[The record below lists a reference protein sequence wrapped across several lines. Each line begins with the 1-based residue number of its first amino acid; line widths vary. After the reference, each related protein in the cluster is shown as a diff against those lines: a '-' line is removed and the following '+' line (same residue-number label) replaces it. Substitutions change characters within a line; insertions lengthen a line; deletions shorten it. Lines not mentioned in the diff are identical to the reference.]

1 MSGAISDVGGDMGGD
16 IGGRRVVITGTGA
29 LSALGRTTQDLW
41 NGLIANRPGIR
52 TVERLVASGISVTT
66 GGEVD
71 AVPHDQVDRD
81 HEIAN
86 RAIDDA
92 LAAAKRDAANCGFI
106 WSTGLDT
113 FQANSHGFVH
123 RSAGRCFSSLASRFL
138 EPKRMIAAAC
148 ASGTQAVGEAFRLI
162 KSGRIDACVAGGS
175 SVMLTPFYLI
185 GFAGLQAVAPDN
197 GANGDHP
204 SKVCCPFDRR
214 RKGFALADGAGAL
227 VLETLDSARERGAT
241 LLAELVGFGMSQDA
255 FDLNRPCEDGSGA
268 ELCMRRALTDARLA
282 PQEID
287 AVNAHATA
295 TYLGDLAEAA
305 ALRRLFGSDWKHVP
319 VSGVKGAIGHAMAA
333 AGALEAIVA
342 AQTCRTGIVPPTV
355 NLNEPD
361 EGCELD
367 HVIGEP
373 RNANAQRV
381 LSVSF
386 GMGGQNA
393 ALILQRVTA

>member
-1 MSGAISDVGGDMGGD
+1 MSGSNGEMGGDMGD
-16 IGGRRVVITGTGA
+16 RRVVITGTGA

-41 NGLIANRPGIR
+41 DGLIANRPGIR
-52 TVERLVASGISVTT
+52 TVERLVASGITVTT

-81 HEIAN
+81 REIAN

-92 LAAAKRDAANCGFI
+92 LATAKRDAAHCGFI

-113 FQANSHGFVH
+113 FQTNSHGFMH

-162 KSGRIDACVAGGS
+162 RSGRIDACVAGGS

-185 GFAGLQAVAPDN
+185 GFAGLQAVATD
-197 GANGDHP
+197 NGDHP
-204 SKVCCPFDRR
+204 SRVCRPFDRR

-227 VLETLDSARERGAT
+227 VLETLDSARERAVT
-241 LLAELVGFGMSQDA
+241 PLAELVGFGMSQDA
-255 FDLNRPCEDGSGA
+255 FDLNRPCEDGAGA
-268 ELCMRRALTDARLA
+268 ELCMRRALTDAKLA
-282 PQEID
+282 AQEID

-305 ALRRLFGSDWKHVP
+305 ALRRLVGNEWKRIP

-342 AQTCRTGIVPPTV
+342 AHTCRTGIVPPTV
-355 NLNEPD
+355 NLDEPD

>member
-1 MSGAISDVGGDMGGD
+1 MIPDLSCAQSESESNR
-16 IGGRRVVITGTGA
+16 RRVVITGAGA
-29 LSALGRTTQDLW
+29 LSALGSTTRELW
-41 NGLIANRPGIR
+41 EGLLANRAGIR
-52 TVERLVASGISVTT
+52 TVSRLVASGIVVTT

-71 AVPHDQVDRD
+71 AVPHDQIDRD
-81 HEIAN
+81 YQIAD
-86 RAIDDA
+86 RAIGNA
-92 LAAAKRDAANCGFI
+92 LTEAGRLHQECGFI

-113 FQANSHGFVH
+113 FQAGANDVAGFVH
-123 RSAGRCFSSLASRFL
+123 RSAGQCFSALAEPFV

-162 KSGRIDACVAGGS
+162 RNGRIDACVAGGS

-185 GFAGLQAVAPDN
+185 GFAGLQAVAADN
-197 GANGDHP
+197 GGPP
-204 SKVCCPFDRR
+204 SSACAPFDRR

-227 VLETLDSARERGAT
+227 VLESLEGARCRNVKI
-241 LLAELVGFGMSQDA
+241 LAEVVGFGMSQDA
-255 FDLNRPCEDGSGA
+255 FDLNRPCEDGAGA
-268 ELCMRRALTDARLA
+268 ELCMRRALHDAKIQA
-282 PQEID
+282 FEID

-305 ALRRLFGSDWKHVP
+305 ALRRLLGSDWQRVP

-333 AGALEAIVA
+333 AGAIEAIVA
-342 AQTCRTGIVPPTV
+342 AQTVQTGIVPPTV
-355 NLNEPD
+355 NLFDPD
-361 EGCELD
+361 EGCELS

-373 RNANAQRV
+373 IEVDARTV

-393 ALILQRVTA
+393 ALLLRRFSE

>member
-1 MSGAISDVGGDMGGD
+1 MSGAIEDKSGDMRK
-16 IGGRRVVITGTGA
+16 RRVVITGTGA

-41 NGLIANRPGIR
+41 DGLISNRPGIR
-52 TVERLVASGISVTT
+52 TVERLVASGICVTT
-66 GGEVD
+66 GGEVE

-92 LAAAKRDAANCGFI
+92 LMAAKREAANCGFI

-113 FQANSHGFVH
+113 FQANSCHDFVH
-123 RSAGRCFSSLASRFL
+123 RSAGRCFSALASRFV

-148 ASGTQAVGEAFRLI
+148 ASGTQALGEAFRLI

-185 GFAGLQAVAPDN
+185 GFAGLQAVATD
-197 GANGDHP
+197 NGDHP
-204 SKVCCPFDRR
+204 SRACCPFDRR

-227 VLETLDSARERGAT
+227 VLETLESARQRGT
-241 LLAELVGFGMSQDA
+241 RPLAELVGFGMSQDA
-255 FDLNRPCEDGSGA
+255 FDLNRPCEDGAGA
-268 ELCMRRALTDARLA
+268 ELCMRRALADAGLA
-282 PQEID
+282 PQEIN

-342 AQTCRTGIVPPTV
+342 AHTCSTGIVPPTV

-373 RNANAQRV
+373 RDANAQRV

>member
-1 MSGAISDVGGDMGGD
+1 MSGSPCNS
-16 IGGRRVVITGTGA
+16 RRVVITGTGA
-29 LSALGRTTQDLW
+29 LSALGATTEDLW
-41 NGLIANRPGIR
+41 QGLLANRPGIG
-52 TVERLVASGISVTT
+52 TVPRLVSSGIAVTT
-66 GGEVD
+66 GGEVN

-81 HEIAN
+81 NEIAS

-92 LAAAKRDAANCGFI
+92 LDEAGLTAAQCGFI

-123 RSAGRCFSSLASRFL
+123 RSAGRCFSFLASRFI

-162 KSGRIDACVAGGS
+162 KSGRIDVCVAGGS

-185 GFAGLQAVAPDN
+185 GFAGLQAVATD
-197 GANGDHP
+197 NGDHP
-204 SKVCCPFDRR
+204 SKVCRPFDRR

-227 VLETLDSARERGAT
+227 VLETLDSARERGAKI
-241 LLAELVGFGMSQDA
+241 LAEPVGFGMSQDA
-255 FDLNRPCEDGSGA
+255 FDLNRPCEDGAGA
-268 ELCMRRALTDARLA
+268 ELCMRRALADANLA
-282 PQEID
+282 SEEID

-305 ALRRLFGSDWKHVP
+305 ALRRLFDSEWKRIP
-319 VSGVKGAIGHAMAA
+319 VSGGKGAIGHAMAA

-342 AQTCRTGIVPPTV
+342 AKTCETGIVPPTV
-355 NLNEPD
+355 NLSEPD

-367 HVIGEP
+367 HVIGQP
-373 RNANAQRV
+373 RDANARRV

>member
-1 MSGAISDVGGDMGGD
+1 MSAPNGGPRGD
-16 IGGRRVVITGTGA
+16 RSGRRVVITGTGA
-29 LSALGRTTQDLW
+29 LSALGQTTKDLW
-41 NGLIANRPGIR
+41 DGLIANRPGIR
-52 TVERLVASGISVTT
+52 TVERLVSSGISVTT

-71 AVPHDQVDRD
+71 AVPHDQIDRD

-92 LAAAKRDAANCGFI
+92 LMTAKRVAADCGFI

-113 FQANSHGFVH
+113 FQANSNGFVH
-123 RSAGRCFSSLASRFL
+123 RSAGRCFSSLAGRFI

-204 SKVCCPFDRR
+204 SRVCAPFDRR

-227 VLETLDSARERGAT
+227 VLETLDSARDRGAT
-241 LLAELVGFGMSQDA
+241 PLAELIGFGMSQDG

-268 ELCMRRALTDARLA
+268 ELCMRRALIDAGLA

-305 ALRRLFGSDWKHVP
+305 ALRRLFGSDWKRIP

-355 NLNEPD
+355 NLKEPD
-361 EGCELD
+361 DGCELD

-373 RNANAQRV
+373 RNANVARV

-393 ALILQRVTA
+393 ALILQRVSL

>member
-1 MSGAISDVGGDMGGD
+1 MITAEDRDE
-16 IGGRRVVITGTGA
+16 RRVVITGTGA
-29 LSALGRTTQDLW
+29 LSALGSSTQELW
-41 NGLIANRPGIR
+41 EGLLANRPGIR
-52 TVERLVASGISVTT
+52 TVERLVATGITVTT

-81 HEIAN
+81 HLIAN

-92 LAAAKRDAANCGFI
+92 LAEARRTAGDCGFI

-123 RSAGRCFSSLASRFL
+123 RSAGLCFSSLAVRFS

-162 KSGRIDACVAGGS
+162 KNGRIDACVAGGS

-185 GFAGLQAVAPDN
+185 GFAGLQAVATD
-197 GANGDHP
+197 NGDHP
-204 SKVCCPFDRR
+204 AKVCRPFDRR

-227 VLETLDSARERGAT
+227 VLETLEGARERGAT
-241 LLAELVGFGMSQDA
+241 PVAELIGFGMSQDG
-255 FDLNRPCEDGSGA
+255 FDLNRPCEDGAGA
-268 ELCMRRALTDARLA
+268 ELCMRRALANAKLA

-295 TYLGDLAEAA
+295 TYLGDVAEAA
-305 ALRRLFGSDWKHVP
+305 ALRRLFGSEWKHIP
-319 VSGVKGAIGHAMAA
+319 VSGMKGAIGHAMAA

-342 AQTCRTGIVPPTV
+342 AHTCQTGIVPPTV
-355 NLNEPD
+355 NLSEPD
-361 EGCELD
+361 DGCELD

-373 RNANAQRV
+373 RDANAQRV

-393 ALILQRVTA
+393 ALILQRVSG

>member
-1 MSGAISDVGGDMGGD
+1 MSGANGNNGNDHSA
-16 IGGRRVVITGTGA
+16 RRVVVTGTGA
-29 LSALGRTTQDLW
+29 LSALGKSAADLW
-41 NGLIANRPGIR
+41 DGLIANRPGIR
-52 TVERLVASGISVTT
+52 TIERLVASGITVTT

-71 AVPHDQVDRD
+71 AVPHDRVDRD

-92 LAAAKRDAANCGFI
+92 LAAAKHDPLDCGFI

-113 FQANSHGFVH
+113 FQSSSNSFVH
-123 RSAGRCFSSLASRFL
+123 RSAGRCFSCLAARFV

-162 KSGRIDACVAGGS
+162 KNGRIDACVAGGS

-185 GFAGLQAVAPDN
+185 GFAGLQAVATDN
-197 GANGDHP
+197 GGHA
-204 SKVCCPFDRR
+204 SQVCCPFDRR

-227 VLETLDSARERGAT
+227 VLETLHSARARGVT
-241 LLAELVGFGMSQDA
+241 PLAEIVGFGMSQDA
-255 FDLNRPCEDGSGA
+255 FDLNRPCEDGAGA
-268 ELCMRRALTDARLA
+268 ELSMRRALADARLA

-305 ALRRLFGSDWKHVP
+305 ALRRLFGSDWKHIP

-342 AQTCRTGIVPPTV
+342 AETCRTGLVPPTV
-355 NLNEPD
+355 NLIEPD
-361 EGCELD
+361 DGCELD

-373 RNANAQRV
+373 RDANAQRV

-393 ALILQRVTA
+393 AVILQRVAA

>member
-1 MSGAISDVGGDMGGD
+1 MSGNNGNISD
-16 IGGRRVVITGTGA
+16 RRVVITGTGA
-29 LSALGRTTQDLW
+29 LSALGQTTQELW
-41 NGLIANRPGIR
+41 DGLIANRAGIR
-52 TVERLVASGISVTT
+52 TVERLVASGITVTT

-71 AVPHDQVDRD
+71 AVPADQMDRD
-81 HEIAN
+81 HQIAN

-92 LAAAKRDAANCGFI
+92 LAAAKRVAASCGFI

-113 FQANSHGFVH
+113 FQSCANSFVH
-123 RSAGRCFSSLASRFL
+123 RSAGLCFSSLATRFV

-148 ASGTQAVGEAFRLI
+148 ASGTQAVGEAFRLVR
-162 KSGRIDACVAGGS
+162 SGRAEACVAGGS

-185 GFAGLQAVAPDN
+185 GFAGLQAVATDN
-197 GANGDHP
+197 GGEA
-204 SKVCCPFDRR
+204 SQVCCPFDRR

-227 VLETLDSARERGAT
+227 VVETLRSACARGVEP
-241 LLAELVGFGMSQDA
+241 LAEVVGFGMSQDA
-255 FDLNRPCEDGSGA
+255 FDLNRPSEDGAGA
-268 ELCMRRALTDARLA
+268 ELCMRRALADARLG
-282 PQEID
+282 PPEID

-305 ALRRLFGSDWKHVP
+305 ALRRLFGDDWKRIP

-342 AQTCRTGIVPPTV
+342 AETCRTGVVPPTV

-361 EGCELD
+361 VGCELD
-367 HVIGEP
+367 HVIGAARDAGAE
-373 RNANAQRV
+373 RV

>member
-1 MSGAISDVGGDMGGD
+1 MSGANGKMR
-16 IGGRRVVITGTGA
+16 GRRVVITGTGA
-29 LSALGRTTQDLW
+29 LSALGDTTQDLW
-41 NGLIANRPGIR
+41 DGLIANRPGIR
-52 TVERLVASGISVTT
+52 TIERLVASGISVTT

-81 HEIAN
+81 HEIAT

-92 LAAAKRDAANCGFI
+92 LAAAKRQAANCGFI

-123 RSAGRCFSSLASRFL
+123 RSAGRCFSSLAARFI

-162 KSGRIDACVAGGS
+162 RSGRIDACVAGGS

-197 GANGDHP
+197 DANGANGDHP
-204 SKVCCPFDRR
+204 SRVCRPFDRR
-214 RKGFALADGAGAL
+214 RRGFALADGAGAL
-227 VLETLDSARERGAT
+227 VLEALESAGERGAT
-241 LLAELVGFGMSQDA
+241 PLAELVGFGMSQDA
-255 FDLNRPCEDGSGA
+255 FDLNRPSEDGAGA
-268 ELCMRRALTDARLA
+268 ELCMRRALTDAKLA
-282 PQEID
+282 ASEID

-295 TYLGDLAEAA
+295 TYLGDLAEAS
-305 ALRRLFGSDWKHVP
+305 ALRRLLSSDWKRIP

-342 AQTCRTGIVPPTV
+342 AYTCKTGIVPPTV
-355 NLNEPD
+355 NLIEPD

-373 RNANAQRV
+373 RNARAERV

-393 ALILQRVTA
+393 ALILQRVAA

>member
-1 MSGAISDVGGDMGGD
+1 MSGANGKVANP
-16 IGGRRVVITGTGA
+16 RVVITATGA
-29 LSALGRTTQDLW
+29 LSALGQTTQDLW
-41 NGLIANRPGIR
+41 DGLIANRTGIR
-52 TVERLVASGISVTT
+52 TVERLVASGITVTT

-71 AVPHDQVDRD
+71 AVPPDRVDRD
-81 HEIAN
+81 HEIAR

-92 LAAAKRDAANCGFI
+92 LAAANRAATDCGFI

-113 FQANSHGFVH
+113 FQSSSNSFVH
-123 RSAGRCFSSLASRFL
+123 RSAGRCFSSLAARFR

-148 ASGTQAVGEAFRLI
+148 ASGTQAVGEAFRQI
-162 KSGRIDACVAGGS
+162 KSGRVDACVAGGS

-185 GFAGLQAVAPDN
+185 GFAGLQAVATDN
-197 GANGDHP
+197 GIDPAT
-204 SKVCCPFDRR
+204 VCCPFDRR

-227 VLETLDSARERGAT
+227 VLEAFDGARARGAT
-241 LLAELVGFGMSQDA
+241 PLAELLGFGMSQDG
-255 FDLNRPCEDGSGA
+255 FDLNRPCEDGAGA
-268 ELCMRRALTDARLA
+268 ELCMRRALSEAQLA
-282 PQEID
+282 PAEIH

-305 ALRRLFGSDWKHVP
+305 ALRRLFGSDWKRIP

-355 NLNEPD
+355 NLIEPD

-367 HVIGEP
+367 HVIGAP
-373 RNANAQRV
+373 RAANAERV

>member
-1 MSGAISDVGGDMGGD
+1 MTGNNGNRD
-16 IGGRRVVITGTGA
+16 GRRVVITGTGA
-29 LSALGRTTQDLW
+29 LSALGQTTQDLW
-41 NGLIANRPGIR
+41 DGLIANRTGIR
-52 TVERLVASGISVTT
+52 TVERLVASGINVTT

-71 AVPHDQVDRD
+71 AVPHNQVDRD
-81 HEIAN
+81 IEIAK

-92 LAAAKRDAANCGFI
+92 LAAAKRDAGECGFI

-113 FQANSHGFVH
+113 FQVNSHGFVH
-123 RSAGRCFSSLASRFL
+123 RSAGRCFSTLARRFV
-138 EPKRMIAAAC
+138 EPRRMIAAAC

-162 KSGRIDACVAGGS
+162 KSGHVDACVAGGS

-185 GFAGLQAVAPDN
+185 GFAGLQVVATDK
-197 GANGDHP
+197 GDYP
-204 SKVCCPFDRR
+204 SNVCRPFDRR
-214 RKGFALADGAGAL
+214 RQGFALADGAGAL
-227 VLETLDSARERGAT
+227 ILETLNSARRRQVAPI
-241 LLAELVGFGMSQDA
+241 AELVGFGMSQDA
-255 FDLNRPCEDGSGA
+255 FDLNRPCEDGAGA
-268 ELCMRRALTDARLA
+268 ELCMRRALSDAGVA
-282 PQEID
+282 PQEIQ

-305 ALRRLFGSDWKHVP
+305 ALRRLFGSDWKRIA

-342 AQTCRTGIVPPTV
+342 AYTCQTGIVPPTV
-355 NLNEPD
+355 NLSEPD
-361 EGCELD
+361 EGCLLD

-373 RNANAQRV
+373 RNADAQRV

-393 ALILQRVTA
+393 ALILQRVNA

>member
-1 MSGAISDVGGDMGGD
+1 MSGSLAEICGDRD
-16 IGGRRVVITGTGA
+16 HRRVVITGTGA

-41 NGLIANRPGIR
+41 DGLIANRPGIR
-52 TVERLVASGISVTT
+52 TVERLVASGITVTT

-71 AVPHDQVDRD
+71 AVPHDHVDRD

-92 LAAAKRDAANCGFI
+92 LVAAKRDAASCGFI

-113 FQANSHGFVH
+113 FQENSHSFVH
-123 RSAGRCFSSLASRFL
+123 RSAGRCFSALAARFL
-138 EPKRMIAAAC
+138 EPKRMIASAC

-162 KSGRIDACVAGGS
+162 RSGRIDACVAGGS

-185 GFAGLQAVAPDN
+185 GFAGLQAVAIDN
-197 GANGDHP
+197 GEHP
-204 SKVCCPFDRR
+204 SKACCPFDRR

-227 VLETLDSARERGAT
+227 VIETLDGARRRGAT
-241 LLAELVGFGMSQDA
+241 PLAELIGFGMSQDA

-268 ELCMRRALTDARLA
+268 ELCMRRALADARLA

-342 AQTCRTGIVPPTV
+342 AQTCSTGIVPPTV

-393 ALILQRVTA
+393 ALILQRVIG